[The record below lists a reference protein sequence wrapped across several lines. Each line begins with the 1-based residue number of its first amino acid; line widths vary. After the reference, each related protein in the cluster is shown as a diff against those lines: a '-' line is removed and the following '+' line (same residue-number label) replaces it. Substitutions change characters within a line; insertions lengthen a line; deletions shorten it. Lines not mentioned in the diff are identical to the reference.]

1 MAAVGRTKALMAD
14 APFVFAAQRDLE
26 PNIVLAVQ
34 RTFGP
39 HDFAAA
45 QSHLLADNLS
55 SAVGRTKALMADAP
69 FVAAVQR
76 ALESDA
82 AVFAVQRTLGPHD
95 ISDARSN
102 HLADNPLS
110 AVGRS

>member
-1 MAAVGRTKALMAD
+1 
-14 APFVFAAQRDLE
+14 
-26 PNIVLAVQ
+26 
-34 RTFGP
+34 
-39 HDFAAA
+39 
-45 QSHLLADNLS
+45 
-55 SAVGRTKALMADAP
+55 MADAP